1 MQRRDFLKGCIAAG
15 IGLSF
20 NARAK
25 PAVATIEVYKSA
37 SCGCCTEWV
46 KHLQANGFRVNA
58 RNVPNPSDYR
68 EKYGIPQSLG
78 SCHTGVV
85 EGYALEGHVPAREVK
100 RLLAERPKAKGL
112 TVPGMPVGSP
122 GMEVEGMG
130 SDAFDVLLVRADGGH
145 EVFARYEGKD
155 APSGKAAAS
164 GAQPSMTEGQVKK
177 VDRKAGTIT
186 IRHGRIANLDM
197 PPMTM
202 EFQVK
207 DKAMLR
213 QVKAGDKISFMA
225 DKVGEDFAV
234 VSIDVNR

>member
-1 MQRRDFLKGCIAAG
+1 MQRRHFLKGFFAAG

-20 NARAK
+20 NVYAK
-25 PAVATIEVYKSA
+25 PVVATIEVYKSA

-46 KHLQANGFRVNA
+46 KHLQDNGFTVNA

-68 EKYGIPQSLG
+68 EKHGIPQALG

-85 EGYALEGHVPAREVK
+85 QGYALEGHVPAREVK
-100 RLLAERPKAKGL
+100 RLLAERPTAKGL

-122 GMEVEGMG
+122 GMEVDGMG
-130 SDAFDVLLVRADGGH
+130 SDAFDVLLVRADGSH
-145 EVFARYEGKD
+145 VVFARYEGKQASSNKTVASD
-155 APSGKAAAS
+155 AL
-164 GAQPSMTEGQVKK
+164 TEGQVTK

-202 EFQVK
+202 EFQAK
-207 DKAMLR
+207 DAAVLK
-213 QVKAGDKISFMA
+213 QVKAGDKIRFVA
-225 DKVGEDFAV
+225 DKAGEDFAV
-234 VSIDVNR
+234 VRIDVIR